1 MTASRLVHQGYQFVR
16 HVVPAV
22 IRPAHSLW
30 HEMIGF
36 LFLVLAVMP
45 IPSAIRTIRDLEH
58 GEGSVMRLVVTVPF
72 VLIMAGYGISS
83 FRRARKISR
92 S

>member
-1 MTASRLVHQGYQFVR
+1 
-16 HVVPAV
+16 V

-36 LFLVLAVMP
+36 LFLVLAAMP
-45 IPSAIRTIRDLEH
+45 IPSAIRTVRELEH
-58 GEGSVMRLVVTVPF
+58 GGGSVVRLVVTVPF
-72 VLIMAGYGISS
+72 VIIMAGYGLSS